1 MAVNG
6 CSLTAY
12 SCAPDARYPL
22 QQQALCSPPPPAPA
36 WRHLQPKSRPP
47 LRKEREKKRHW
58 HRTRSKNPRRLADK
72 TQRVWKLSRWSLSR
86 FPLRFEEKREVYFV
100 TPTEL
105 FARFNASCC
114 CVKTRDLRSG
124 VAARARKLNSQW
136 IWPTEATV
144 WGIKLYQTG
153 FILPRRGLKCRN
165 HGRNKLL

>member
-1 MAVNG
+1 MRDIRCNNKRSVPLHPPPSP
-6 CSLTAY
+6 SLTPFTAQI
-12 SCAPDARYPL
+12 PT
-22 QQQALCSPPPPAPA
+22 SPP
-36 WRHLQPKSRPP
+36 
-47 LRKEREKKRHW
+47 EREGKKRHW